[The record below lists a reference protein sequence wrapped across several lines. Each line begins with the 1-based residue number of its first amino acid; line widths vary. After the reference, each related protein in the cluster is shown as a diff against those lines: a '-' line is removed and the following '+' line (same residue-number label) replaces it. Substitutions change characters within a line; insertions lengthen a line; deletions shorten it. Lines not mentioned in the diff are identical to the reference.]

1 MPGAAIGGTRVGLTV
16 LLVQI
21 EEVRTTLPTIA
32 AAEELAAALVERRLA
47 ACVQITGPI
56 QSVYRWQDSINKDQE
71 FSLCCKTSSGRLSL
85 LIDYLQT
92 HHPYELPEVLVS
104 SVQATPEYARW
115 LREQVECL
123 SPT

>member
-1 MPGAAIGGTRVGLTV
+1 MPGAAIGGTRIGLTV
-16 LLVQI
+16 LFVQI
-21 EEVRTTLPTIA
+21 EEVKTTLPTIA
-32 AAEELAAALVERRLA
+32 AAEELAAALVQRRLA

-56 QSVYRWQDSINKDQE
+56 QSFYRWKDSINKDQE
-71 FSLCCKTSSGRLSL
+71 FSLCCKTSSGRLSQMM
-85 LIDYLQT
+85 DYLQA

-115 LREQVECL
+115 LQEQVESL

>member
-1 MPGAAIGGTRVGLTV
+1 MPGAAIGGSRIGLTV
-16 LLVQI
+16 LFVQI

-32 AAEELAAALVERRLA
+32 AAEDLAAALVERRLA

-56 QSVYRWQDSINKDQE
+56 QSVYRWHDSINKEQE
-71 FSLCCKTSSGRLSL
+71 FSLCCKTASGRLSH
-85 LIDYLQT
+85 LIDYLQA

-104 SVQATPEYARW
+104 NVQASPKYARW
-115 LREQVECL
+115 LREQVDCL

>member
-71 FSLCCKTSSGRLSL
+71 FSLCCKTSSGRLTQ
-85 LIDYLQT
+85 LIDHLKTQ
-92 HHPYELPEVLVS
+92 HPYELPEVLVS
-104 SVQATPEYARW
+104 SVQASPEYARW
-115 LREQVECL
+115 LQEQVECL

>member
-1 MPGAAIGGTRVGLTV
+1 MPGATIGGTRIGLTV
-16 LLVQI
+16 LFVQVQ
-21 EEVRTTLPTIA
+21 EVRTTLPTIA

-56 QSVYRWQDSINKDQE
+56 QSVYRWNDSINKDQE
-71 FSLCCKTSSGRLSL
+71 FSLCCKTSSGRLSQM
-85 LIDYLQT
+85 IDYLQA

-104 SVQATPEYARW
+104 SVQATPQYARW
-115 LREQVECL
+115 LQEQVECL

>member
-1 MPGAAIGGTRVGLTV
+1 MTELFI
-16 LLVQI
+16 QI
-21 EEVRTTLPTIA
+21 EEVRTTLRTIA

-56 QSVYRWQDSINKDQE
+56 QSVYRWNDSISKDQE
-71 FSLCCKTSSGRLSL
+71 FSLCCKTSSGRLSQ
-85 LIDYLQT
+85 LIDYLQA
-92 HHPYELPEVLVS
+92 HHPYKLPEVLVS

-115 LREQVECL
+115 LQEQVDCL

>member
-1 MPGAAIGGTRVGLTV
+1 MPGAAIGGTRIGLTV
-16 LLVQI
+16 LFVQI

-32 AAEELAAALVERRLA
+32 AADQLAVALVERRLA

-56 QSVYRWQDSINKDQE
+56 QSVYRWNDSINKDQE
-71 FSLCCKTSSGRLSL
+71 FSLCCKTSSGRLSQM
-85 LIDYLQT
+85 IDYLQA

-104 SVQATPEYARW
+104 SVQASPQYACW
-115 LREQVECL
+115 LQEQVECL

>member
-1 MPGAAIGGTRVGLTV
+1 MPGTAIGGTRIGLTV
-16 LLVQI
+16 LFVPI

-56 QSVYRWQDSINKDQE
+56 QSVYRWQDSINRDQE
-71 FSLCCKTSSGRLSL
+71 FSLCCKTSSGRLTQ
-85 LIDYLQT
+85 LIDHLKTQ
-92 HHPYELPEVLVS
+92 HPYELPEVLVS
-104 SVQATPEYARW
+104 SVQASPEYARW
-115 LREQVECL
+115 LQEQVECL

>member
-1 MPGAAIGGTRVGLTV
+1 MSV
-16 LLVQI
+16 LFVQI
-21 EEVRTTLPTIA
+21 EEVRTTLPTFT

-56 QSVYRWQDSINKDQE
+56 KSVYRWQDSINKDQE
-71 FSLCCKTSSGRLSL
+71 FSLCCKTSSGRLSH

-104 SVQATPEYARW
+104 SIQTTPEYARW
-115 LREQVECL
+115 LQEQVECL